1 MSSNNFRDVHT
12 FDGTLGQHF
21 TSTESFTPEQKV
33 QLFSDFRDK
42 LHSDTAKLMIQSI
55 IVDLDNQNNIDST
68 NGVDSSDI
76 LAEICKKVV
85 TVDIDLVFIEEQ
97 IVDIALL
104 GPCPEGKTTRFL
116 QIWQAIKDC

>member
-55 IVDLDNQNNIDST
+55 IVDLDNQNNIDSS
-68 NGVDSSDI
+68 NGVDSR
-76 LAEICKKVV
+76 EICKKVA
-85 TVDIDLVFIEEQ
+85 TVDIDMLFIEEQ

-104 GPCPEGKTTRFL
+104 GPCPEGRTTRFL

>member
-42 LHSDTAKLMIQSI
+42 LHSDTSKLMIQSI

-68 NGVDSSDI
+68 NGIDSSDI
-76 LAEICKKVV
+76 LAEICKKSSHSRYRSGFYRG
-85 TVDIDLVFIEEQ
+85 TNCRYSPFRTM
-97 IVDIALL
+97 
-104 GPCPEGKTTRFL
+104 PRR
-116 QIWQAIKDC
+116 